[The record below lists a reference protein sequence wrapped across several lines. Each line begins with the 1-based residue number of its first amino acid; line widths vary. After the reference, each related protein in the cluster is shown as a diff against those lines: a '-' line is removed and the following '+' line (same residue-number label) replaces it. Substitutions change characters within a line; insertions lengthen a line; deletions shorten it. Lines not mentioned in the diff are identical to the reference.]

1 MIRPHRSH
9 PLWFAFI
16 LHRVSGLALA
26 LFLPVHF
33 WALSTALTGE
43 EALDGFLHWTD
54 LTLVKF
60 AEGGLVFLLAVH
72 FFGGLRLLALE
83 FLPWSAGQKTLAAT
97 AAALSLFVSGS
108 FLLSA
113 V

>member
-9 PLWFAFI
+9 PLWFAFL

-26 LFLPVHF
+26 LFLPLHF
-33 WALSTALTGE
+33 YVLAMALTSP
-43 EALDGFLHWTD
+43 EALDAFLSWTD
-54 LTLVKF
+54 MTIVKL
-60 AEGGLVFLLAVH
+60 AEYGLVFFLAAH

-83 FLPWSAGQKTLAAT
+83 FLPWSSRQKTLAAG
-97 AAALSLFVSGS
+97 AVALAFFVSTTF
-108 FLLSA
+108 FLNA